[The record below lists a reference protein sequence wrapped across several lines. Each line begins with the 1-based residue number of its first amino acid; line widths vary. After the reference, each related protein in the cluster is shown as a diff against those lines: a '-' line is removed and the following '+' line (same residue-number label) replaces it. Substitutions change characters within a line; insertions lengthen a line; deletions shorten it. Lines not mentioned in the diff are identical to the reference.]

1 MRRFCHYLVVG
12 VIISIC
18 IPCFI
23 APLSVSAKQDWMK
36 GSLGKYLEKLND
48 RYLQAR
54 MTDEQIEKNTE
65 LFLRD
70 FLTVEDLSHLD
81 NPKVAELITFPSVYN
96 EKEILF
102 HGEAI
107 GQIMH
112 RGDYCW
118 LNVMDEDGNSLGC
131 YMPGIFAEDIK
142 FLGRYKIQGDILL
155 LKGVYHSAREEH
167 GGETE
172 LEVNDVILLQ
182 KGHTLPPDEVNAV
195 FVIII
200 FILVLGILAFMIYQK
215 YYERNEEHRSGGG
228 MFFGD
233 QN

>member
-1 MRRFCHYLVVG
+1 MKRFRLAVV
-12 VIISIC
+12 IFLSILFFAIPISV
-18 IPCFI
+18 F
-23 APLSVSAKQDWMK
+23 AKQDWIK
-36 GSLGKYLEKLND
+36 GSLEKYLEKLND
-48 RYLQAR
+48 QYLQAR

-70 FLTVEDLSHLD
+70 YLTVEDLSHLE
-81 NPKVAELITFPSVYN
+81 NPRVAELITFPSVYD

-112 RGDYCW
+112 RGDFCW

-131 YMPGIFAEDIK
+131 YMPSSFAEDIK
-142 FLGRYKIQGDILL
+142 FLGRYKIQGDTLL
-155 LKGVYHSAREEH
+155 LKGVYHSAREDH

-172 LEVNDVILLQ
+172 LEVNDVLLLQ
-182 KGHTLPPDEVNAV
+182 RGKTLPSDAVNTT

-200 FILVLGILAFMIYQK
+200 FILVLGILAFMIYQRYFEK
-215 YYERNEEHRSGGG
+215 NQDASSGGG